1 MYEGPLSPTPGQ
13 GWAEEAGHSPAM
25 SRSQSEP
32 MAWEDPGSPPLRL
45 WLDLIIGGVDTQPGF
60 PWIAHASPYCPALSL
75 GLCSAPAASGNQQ
88 HPLPRT
94 FQAPWGCMEL
104 PWLGGDPMHP
114 AGCPHLPRPLS
125 PLSHRHHSPECSP
138 HLTTSHSPIPS
149 PLSHGDHCSFVGEET
164 ATHSLCH
171 EHAES
176 PSSGSGAWGG
186 QPTAFPFQ

>member
-1 MYEGPLSPTPGQ
+1 MPQ
-13 GWAEEAGHSPAM
+13 GSHPSHSSFAEEAGHSPAM

-32 MAWEDPGSPPLRL
+32 VAWEDPGSPPLRL

-60 PWIAHASPYCPALSL
+60 PWIAHTSPHCSALSL

-138 HLTTSHSPIPS
+138 HLTTSHSPHPISSIPWGS
-149 PLSHGDHCSFVGEET
+149 LLLCGGGNCNSFPV
-164 ATHSLCH
+164 
-171 EHAES
+171 
-176 PSSGSGAWGG
+176 P
-186 QPTAFPFQ
+186 